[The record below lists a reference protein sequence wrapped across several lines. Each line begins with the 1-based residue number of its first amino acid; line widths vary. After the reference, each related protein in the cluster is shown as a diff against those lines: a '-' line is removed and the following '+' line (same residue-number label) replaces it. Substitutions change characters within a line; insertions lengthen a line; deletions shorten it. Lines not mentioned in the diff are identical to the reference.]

1 MRTKRQRYADKKAEV
16 TLETVM
22 RSDKKAEVWASGS
35 SRLQGF
41 ELSDFET
48 PVEYPPI
55 SQQENSLAERKS
67 PTATRKFIKGPIDYE
82 WIAKACKAGAAEL
95 GLYLMY
101 KIGIL
106 GSKASVQ
113 VRPSE
118 CRELGL
124 ADRARRR
131 QVERLENAG
140 LITADKGKGR
150 CPFVVVKHL

>member
-1 MRTKRQRYADKKAEV
+1 MQ
-16 TLETVM
+16 TLM
-22 RSDKKAEVWASGS
+22 RSDETAEVLKAGS

-55 SQQENSLAERKS
+55 SEHENSPPKRER
-67 PTATRKFIKGPIDYE
+67 PIGLRKFIKGPIDYE
-82 WIAKACKAGAAEL
+82 WIAAACKAGAAEL

-140 LITADKGKGR
+140 LIITDKGNGR
-150 CPFVVVKHL
+150 CPIVQIVCDD

>member
-1 MRTKRQRYADKKAEV
+1 
-16 TLETVM
+16 M
-22 RSDKKAEVWASGS
+22 RSDETAEVWASGS

-55 SQQENSLAERKS
+55 SEQENVSQKANRS
-67 PTATRKFIKGPIDYE
+67 NRPQRFIKGQIGYE
-82 WIAKACKAGAAEL
+82 WIAEACRVRAAEL
-95 GLYLMY
+95 GIYLMY
-101 KIGIL
+101 KIGIF

-124 ADRARRR
+124 TDRERQR
-131 QVERLENAG
+131 QVVRLENAG

-150 CPFVVVKHL
+150 CPIVKMVCNG

>member
-1 MRTKRQRYADKKAEV
+1 
-16 TLETVM
+16 M

-55 SQQENSLAERKS
+55 SEQKNTPPERKR
-67 PTATRKFIKGPIDYE
+67 PIAPRKFIKGPIDYE

-140 LITADKGKGR
+140 LITADKGNGR
-150 CPFVVVKHL
+150 CPIVQIVYNA

>member
-1 MRTKRQRYADKKAEV
+1 
-16 TLETVM
+16 M
-22 RSDKKAEVWASGS
+22 RSDKTAEVWASGS

-55 SQQENSLAERKS
+55 SEQEKVS
-67 PTATRKFIKGPIDYE
+67 PKPNRSNRPQKFIKGPIDYE
-82 WIAKACKAGAAEL
+82 WIAEACRVKAAEL

-124 ADRARRR
+124 TDRERQR
-131 QVERLENAG
+131 QVVRLENAG

-150 CPFVVVKHL
+150 CPTVTLIEHGGSDGENLIHT